1 MIHKFLFSKENC
13 GDVKKNMGGEEFCK
27 QACLTGGLILK
38 EANDKPSFSLFSFQ
52 SQTHMRL
59 GVDDMTFET
68 AQVKHRHR
76 SCFFWVY
83 FLRIRLSLRF
93 SVFIVVLLLLLLLLL
108 LFFLLTCT

>member
-13 GDVKKNMGGEEFCK
+13 GDVKKHIRGGGDFGK
-27 QACLTGGLILK
+27 QACLTASLILK

-52 SQTHMRL
+52 SLRL
-59 GVDDMTFET
+59 GVDDITFET

-83 FLRIRLSLRF
+83 FLRSL
-93 SVFIVVLLLLLLLLL
+93 
-108 LFFLLTCT
+108 

>member
-1 MIHKFLFSKENC
+1 MIHKFLFNKENC
-13 GDVKKNMGGEEFCK
+13 GDVKKHMGGEEFCK

-52 SQTHMRL
+52 SLRL
-59 GVDDMTFET
+59 RVDDMTFET

-83 FLRIRLSLRF
+83 FLRIL
-93 SVFIVVLLLLLLLLL
+93 
-108 LFFLLTCT
+108 

>member
-13 GDVKKNMGGEEFCK
+13 GDVKKHMGGGDFCK
-27 QACLTGGLILK
+27 QACLTASLILK

-52 SQTHMRL
+52 SLRL

-83 FLRIRLSLRF
+83 FLRSL
-93 SVFIVVLLLLLLLLL
+93 
-108 LFFLLTCT
+108 

>member
-1 MIHKFLFSKENC
+1 MLKNTWGGGGILQTGLFNR
-13 GDVKKNMGGEEFCK
+13 GFN
-27 QACLTGGLILK
+27 LK

-83 FLRIRLSLRF
+83 FLRIL
-93 SVFIVVLLLLLLLLL
+93 
-108 LFFLLTCT
+108 

>member
-13 GDVKKNMGGEEFCK
+13 GDVKKHMGGGDFCK
-27 QACLTGGLILK
+27 QACLTASLILK

-52 SQTHMRL
+52 SLRL

-76 SCFFWVY
+76 SCFF
-83 FLRIRLSLRF
+83 FG
-93 SVFIVVLLLLLLLLL
+93 FI
-108 LFFLLTCT
+108 F

>member
-1 MIHKFLFSKENC
+1 MLKNTWG
-13 GDVKKNMGGEEFCK
+13 GDFCK
-27 QACLTGGLILK
+27 QACLTASLILK

-52 SQTHMRL
+52 SLRL

-83 FLRIRLSLRF
+83 FLRSL
-93 SVFIVVLLLLLLLLL
+93 
-108 LFFLLTCT
+108 

>member
-13 GDVKKNMGGEEFCK
+13 GDVKKHMGGGGEEFCK

-38 EANDKPSFSLFSFQ
+38 EANDKPSFLLFSFQ

-83 FLRIRLSLRF
+83 FLRIL
-93 SVFIVVLLLLLLLLL
+93 
-108 LFFLLTCT
+108 

>member
-1 MIHKFLFSKENC
+1 MLKNTWGG
-13 GDVKKNMGGEEFCK
+13 GDFGK
-27 QACLTGGLILK
+27 QACLTASLILK

-52 SQTHMRL
+52 SLRL

-83 FLRIRLSLRF
+83 FLRIL
-93 SVFIVVLLLLLLLLL
+93 
-108 LFFLLTCT
+108 